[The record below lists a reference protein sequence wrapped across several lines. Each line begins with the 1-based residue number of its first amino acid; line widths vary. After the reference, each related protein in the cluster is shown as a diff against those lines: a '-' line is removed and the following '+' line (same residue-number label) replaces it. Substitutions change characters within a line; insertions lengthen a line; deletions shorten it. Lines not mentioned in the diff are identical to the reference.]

1 MAFRFRL
8 LCSAL
13 LGLSCLSAAVPAVAD
28 PAPFDLTGPTVE
40 MTVTRA
46 GVTLPISETPNLEP
60 GDKLWIRADFPDSQS
75 VHYLMV
81 AAFLRGAT
89 NPPPERWFYRN
100 EPWNRKEARGL
111 HVTVPVGA
119 EQLVVF
125 LAPETGGDFKAL
137 VNAVQHRPGAFV
149 RATQDLNH
157 ATLDRSRLDTYL
169 AGVRETNA
177 TNPGDLKHAAQMM
190 ARSLAIKLDNTCFDR
205 YSEQEAPCLM
215 QNEDSLVLNDTQTAN
230 IAEELTSGPT
240 ADLAMEV
247 SSTPQARYGY
257 YSPYLASVL
266 DIAHILESFH
276 SAQYQYIPALAM
288 PHNDKLSLRLNAPP
302 SFSNPKSVIVVAMP
316 AVEPPQPPPLHAVDA
331 TSTYCA
337 ENSDLVLPVEGAPL
351 VFSTA
356 YAHNMVLRLTTKDGK
371 TVDLHAEANALKG
384 GFVIDTDNLS
394 AKQFGDTVSASLH
407 GYWGFDRY
415 DGPNFEL
422 ENAHPQPWMLATA
435 DSDALIVGRDDV
447 VHLDAGN
454 AACVENIAI
463 EDGRARELKVQWKQ
477 LKPTEVEVTLP
488 LKKAHPGQVMLVV
501 HQFGFAQPER
511 VPLHS
516 FAEAAHLNG
525 FSLHAGDTEGV
536 LTGKRLD
543 EVQQMRV
550 NGVTFAP
557 GPLKSADG
565 QDQLQMQAKD
575 KTKCAQFEPGS
586 AQAEVRLKDG
596 RRLTVQAV
604 IEQPRPQ
611 VALLSKSVQPLA
623 ANQSNINLEDQDE
636 LPENSSLT
644 FSLHAVTPQ
653 SFGRTEAIEVSTAG
667 HAFTTTLNMQNGG
680 LTLQDEHTALATLD
694 PAKAFGGSAFGP
706 LQFRVVADGV
716 PGSWQPLVTLVRLPT
731 LKKLTCPAQGSQP
744 CQLTGTELF
753 LVDAVASD
761 AAFQHAVQVPDGF
774 PGYELPVPHPDPQT
788 GTGDLYVKLRDDP
801 TVVNQI
807 TLSAPPPPVV
817 RPAAVPPPAPARAP
831 YVPGEAAP
839 TGAGSSNGSAAAPA
853 SSAAQPASQ
862 SGASAAENGPQTV
875 TNSGA
880 AQSSASPAASST
892 AEPATKTQPQAT
904 GQSAPQGQ
912 SSQGQTGQGQT
923 GQGQTGAPAAQAPAP
938 QATDNASSP
947 AAAQPASGASQKK
960 QSSNA
965 PAKNNS
971 STASTPDG
979 PPQV

>member
-1 MAFRFRL
+1 MAIRFRL

-13 LGLSCLSAAVPAVAD
+13 LGLYGLSLALPAQAS
-28 PAPFDLTGPTVE
+28 PAPFDLTGPSLQ

-46 GVTLPISETPNLEP
+46 GVTLPISETPNLQP

-100 EPWNRKEARGL
+100 EPWNRKEAKGM

-125 LAPETGGDFKAL
+125 LAPETGGDFKSL

-169 AGVRETNA
+169 AGVREMNA
-177 TNPGDLKHAAQMM
+177 TDPGELKYAAQMM
-190 ARSLAIKLDNTCFDR
+190 ARSLAIKLNNTCFDR

-230 IAEELTSGPT
+230 MAEELTSGPI
-240 ADLAMEV
+240 ADLALEA
-247 SSTPQARYGY
+247 SSTPQAGYGY

-276 SAQYQYIPALAM
+276 TAQYQYIPALAM
-288 PHNDKLSLRLNAPP
+288 PHNDRLSLRLNTPP
-302 SFSNPKSVIVVAMP
+302 SFANPKSVIMVAMP

-337 ENSDLVLPVEGAPL
+337 EDSDLVLPVEGAPL

-356 YAHNMVLRLTTKDGK
+356 YAHNMVLRLTNKDGK
-371 TVDLHAEANALKG
+371 TVDLPAEANALKG
-384 GFVIDTDNLS
+384 GFVIDTDDLS

-422 ENAHPQPWMLATA
+422 ENAHPQPWMLAPA
-435 DSDALIVGRDDV
+435 DSDSLIVGRDDV

-463 EDGRARELKVQWKQ
+463 KDGHDRELKVDWKQ
-477 LKPTEVEVTLP
+477 LKPTEVQVTLP

-501 HQFGFAQPER
+501 HQFGFAQPET

-516 FAEAAHLNG
+516 FAEAAHLSS

-536 LTGKRLD
+536 LAGKRLD
-543 EVQQMRV
+543 EVQDLRM
-550 NGVTFAP
+550 NGVTFEP
-557 GPLKSADG
+557 GTLKSADG
-565 QDQLQMQAKD
+565 RDQLPMQAKN
-575 KTKCAQFEPGS
+575 KTKCAQFQPGS
-586 AQAEVRLKDG
+586 DPAEVRLKDG
-596 RRLTVQAV
+596 RRLTIEAV

-611 VALLSKSVQPLA
+611 VVLLSKSVEPLA

-636 LPENSSLT
+636 LPENSTLT
-644 FSLHAVTPQ
+644 FSLHAVTPK
-653 SFGRTEAIEVSTAG
+653 SFGRTEAIEVSTAD

-680 LTLQDEHTALATLD
+680 LTLQDEHTVLATLD

-716 PGSWQPLVTLVRLPT
+716 PGAWQPLVTLVRLPD
-731 LKKLTCPAQGSQP
+731 LKKLTCPADPTQP
-744 CQLTGTELF
+744 CQLLGADLF

-761 AAFQHAVQVPDGF
+761 AGFQHAVQVPDGF
-774 PGYELPVPHPDPQT
+774 PGYELPVPRPDPQT
-788 GTGDLYVKLRDDP
+788 GTGDLFVKLRDDP

-807 TLSAPPPPVV
+807 TLAAPLPPVV
-817 RPAAVPPPAPARAP
+817 PPAAAPQPVPARAP
-831 YVPGEAAP
+831 YVPGAAQP
-839 TGAGSSNGSAAAPA
+839 EGIGATGGSAAAPA
-853 SSAAQPASQ
+853 SGAAPEASPSPAS
-862 SGASAAENGPQTV
+862 SSAGAASENGSQTV

-880 AQSSASPAASST
+880 AKSSATPAENSTALPATAAQPQPQAPAEGSSSGQPAQSAPATTAPQSGNSAPAPAATPPATGTGKKTPAKPGSAPAAS
-892 AEPATKTQPQAT
+892 P
-904 GQSAPQGQ
+904 
-912 SSQGQTGQGQT
+912 QTG
-923 GQGQTGAPAAQAPAP
+923 
-938 QATDNASSP
+938 D
-947 AAAQPASGASQKK
+947 
-960 QSSNA
+960 
-965 PAKNNS
+965 S
-971 STASTPDG
+971 STTSTSNG
-979 PPQV
+979 PPQR